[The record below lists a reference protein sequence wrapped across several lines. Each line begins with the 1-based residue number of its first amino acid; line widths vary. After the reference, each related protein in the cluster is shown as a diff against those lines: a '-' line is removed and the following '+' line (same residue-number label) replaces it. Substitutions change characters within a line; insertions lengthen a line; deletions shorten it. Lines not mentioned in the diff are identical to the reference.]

1 MSANYETGYRKP
13 PKHTRFT
20 KGQSGNPK
28 GRPKGTQNLR
38 TDLSE
43 ELSELIRVREGD
55 HEITVSKQR
64 ALLKTLTARA
74 LKGDTRAAQ
83 LVLDLVWRVIERET
97 TPEPIADL
105 TPEDQAIL
113 DDWFEANAKQT

>member
-1 MSANYETGYRKP
+1 MSTNYEIGYRKP

-74 LKGDTRAAQ
+74 LQGNTRAAQ
-83 LVLDLVWRVIERET
+83 LVLDLVWRVIEREA
-97 TPEPIADL
+97 TPEPVAEL

>member
-13 PKHTRFT
+13 PKHTRFM

-83 LVLDLVWRVIERET
+83 LVLDLVWRVIEREA
-97 TPEPIADL
+97 TPEPVAEL

>member
-1 MSANYETGYRKP
+1 MSTNYETGYRKP

-74 LKGDTRAAQ
+74 LQGNTRAAQ
-83 LVLDLVWRVIERET
+83 LVLDLVWRVIEREA
-97 TPEPIADL
+97 TPEPVAEL

>member
-1 MSANYETGYRKP
+1 MSTNYETGYRKP

-55 HEITVSKQR
+55 REITVSKQR

-74 LKGDTRAAQ
+74 LKGNTRAAQ
-83 LVLDLVWRVIERET
+83 LVLDLVWRVIEREA
-97 TPEPIADL
+97 TPEPVADL

>member
-83 LVLDLVWRVIERET
+83 LVLDLVWRVIEREA
-97 TPEPIADL
+97 TPEPVADL

>member
-20 KGQSGNPK
+20 KGQSGNPR

-83 LVLDLVWRVIERET
+83 LVLDLVWRVIEREA
-97 TPEPIADL
+97 TPEPVAEL